1 VLAQILDIAMGWA
14 SWGALVAVP
23 VAIGFFAINAGM
35 GLRTAGLLAGI
46 GFALVLGWNA
56 RGVLAEASASAEL
69 RAALAE
75 KARLEDVAASLVA
88 QLEAQRAATREEVD
102 NAIEDIRRASAAVRE
117 ERGVCRVTPDEL
129 DGLRRAFGYSADETS
144 S

>member
-56 RGVLAEASASAEL
+56 RGVLAEASASSGQPL
-69 RAALAE
+69 
-75 KARLEDVAASLVA
+75 
-88 QLEAQRAATREEVD
+88 QRRQGWKT
-102 NAIEDIRRASAAVRE
+102 
-117 ERGVCRVTPDEL
+117 
-129 DGLRRAFGYSADETS
+129 
-144 S
+144 